1 MEDLEEL
8 KELCVEYDISKD
20 VFNKIVKSAIE
31 LREYNGKVFDNNE
44 LVEIIKLSVQN
55 YDPPYTL
62 DGVIGTKNKSVKD
75 TVKLSADKIFSDNAY
90 TDSGLD
96 YDYSDENKHI

>member
-1 MEDLEEL
+1 MDELEEL
-8 KELCVEYDISKD
+8 RELCVEYDISKET
-20 VFNKIVKSAIE
+20 FNKIVEAAIE

-75 TVKLSADKIFSDNAY
+75 TVKLSADKIFSESIT
-90 TDSGLD
+90 TDLGKD
-96 YDYSDENKHI
+96 YDYSDENKHV